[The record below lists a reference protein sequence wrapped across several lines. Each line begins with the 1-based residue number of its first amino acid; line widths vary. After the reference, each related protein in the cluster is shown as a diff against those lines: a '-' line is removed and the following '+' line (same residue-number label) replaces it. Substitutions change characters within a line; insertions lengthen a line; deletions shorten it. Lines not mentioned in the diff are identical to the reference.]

1 MNVQMRVYV
10 LRTFVTHL
18 LVHMHQKEK
27 IALEIAAK
35 IASVNRPFSFL
46 SNSCFGRLGSPRAGP
61 PREDCSRLGKQFA
74 DWDTMIYRL
83 PVYLTTGPGGCFT
96 SYHSI
101 GNGNNGRRNETT
113 WIENWIEFKLD
124 RKQWIMLDNT
134 PLRK

>member
-46 SNSCFGRLGSPRAGP
+46 SNSCFGRLGSLRAGP

-83 PVYLTTGPGGCFT
+83 PD
-96 SYHSI
+96 
-101 GNGNNGRRNETT
+101 
-113 WIENWIEFKLD
+113 NWARGVFHIISLDWQWKQRKTERDHVDRKLD
-124 RKQWIMLDNT
+124 RI
-134 PLRK
+134 